1 MPFKIWNH
9 PRGEM
14 TVNEYVRRLAEQDKK
29 NIDALKKAAMEQD
42 SATRTPARPKRS
54 RKTS

>member
-9 PRGEM
+9 PQGEM

-29 NIDALKKAAMEQD
+29 NIDALKKAALEKGSEPK
-42 SATRTPARPKRS
+42 SAALPKRA
-54 RKTS
+54 RKSS

>member
-14 TVNEYVRRLAEQDKK
+14 TVNEYVRRLAELDKK

-42 SATRTPARPKRS
+42 AATRTPARPKRS